1 LTKILAQ
8 GGGGT
13 GTTFKSEGIFI
24 FMTYG
29 EKLKDPR
36 WQKKRLEILQRDNWT
51 CRYCG
56 SDKHT
61 LHVHHFKYF
70 KEPWDI
76 ENDKLITFCED
87 CHWLHETINS
97 ASYDRIL
104 EIIKRHIDNGK
115 SQTYCRK
122 DLKND
127 NNG

>member
-1 LTKILAQ
+1 
-8 GGGGT
+8 
-13 GTTFKSEGIFI
+13 
-24 FMTYG
+24 MTYA

-61 LHVHHFKYF
+61 LNVHHFKYF
-70 KEPWDI
+70 NEPWDI
-76 ENDKLITFCED
+76 SNDKLITFCED

-97 ASYDRIL
+97 SAYDRIL
-104 EIIKRHIDNGK
+104 AIIKRHIDNGK
-115 SQTYCRK
+115 SENYCRK
-122 DLKND
+122 DIKIN